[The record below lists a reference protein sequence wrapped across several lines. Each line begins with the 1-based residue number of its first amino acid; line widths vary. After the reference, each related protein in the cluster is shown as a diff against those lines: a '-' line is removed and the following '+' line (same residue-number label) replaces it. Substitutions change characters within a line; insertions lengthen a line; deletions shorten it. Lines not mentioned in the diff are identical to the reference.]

1 MTHTVIPHLPKTIF
15 RAYDIRGVVGETIT
29 PEIIYWLG
37 RAIGSVAQEQG
48 DERILV
54 GRDGRVSG
62 PILLEALQQ
71 GLRESGCSIINI
83 GQVPSPVLYFAT
95 HHLQI
100 PAGVVLTASHNP
112 ADYNGLKIMLGGK
125 SLSEATITA
134 LYTRIQSGSF
144 RSGNGS
150 LQTMDVNEAYLQRI
164 CGDIQ
169 LARPLRIVLDCGNG
183 IAGLIAPQLFRRL
196 GCEVIELFC
205 EVDGRF
211 PNHHPDPSIP
221 ENLQDLIQAVRHHHA
236 DVGLALDG
244 DGDRLGV
251 VTNQGEIIW
260 PDRQLM
266 LYTMDVVSRNPG
278 ALIIYDVKSSR
289 YLEAVITQQGGRS
302 LMWKTGH
309 SIMKSKLEESGAL
322 LAGEMSGHVFF
333 KERWYG
339 FDDGLYTAARLLEIL
354 AQTTQTSSEVF
365 AQLPNGVSTPEL
377 KLAIAEEE
385 KFSFMENLLKLNCFP
400 DAEQLH
406 TLDGLRV
413 EYKEGWGL
421 IRASNTSPYLI
432 LRFEAETQT
441 ALIRIQRRFAEVLL
455 AIKPDFSLPFS
466 V

>member
-1 MTHTVIPHLPKTIF
+1 MTHAVIPSLSKTIF

-29 PEIIYWLG
+29 PETIYWLG
-37 RAIGSVAQEQG
+37 RAIGSAAQEQG

-54 GRDGRVSG
+54 GRDGRLSG

-112 ADYNGLKIMLGGK
+112 ADYNGLKIILGGK
-125 SLSEATITA
+125 SLSEATITD
-134 LYTRIQSGSF
+134 LYTRIQQGSF

-150 LQTMDVNEAYLQRI
+150 LQTIDMNETYIQRI
-164 CGDIQ
+164 CSDIQ

-183 IAGLIAPQLFRRL
+183 IAGSIAPQLFRQL

-205 EVDGRF
+205 EVNGHF

-236 DVGLALDG
+236 EVGLALDG

-251 VTNQGEIIW
+251 VTNEGEIIW

-266 LYTMDVVSRNPG
+266 LYAIDVLSRHPG

-289 YLEAVITQQGGRS
+289 YLESVITQQGGRS

-309 SIMKSKLEESGAL
+309 SIIKSKLEESGAL

-354 AQTTQTSSEVF
+354 AKTTQTSSEVF
-365 AQLPNGVSTPEL
+365 AKLPNGVNTPEL

-385 KFSFMENLLKLNCFP
+385 KFSFIENLVKMNCFP
-400 DAEQLH
+400 DAEQVH

-413 EYKEGWGL
+413 EFKEGWGL

-441 ALIRIQRRFAEVLL
+441 ALTWIQHRFAAVLL
-455 AIKPDFSLPFS
+455 AIKPDFLLPFS

>member
-1 MTHTVIPHLPKTIF
+1 MTHTVIPDLPKTIF

-37 RAIGSVAQEQG
+37 RAIGSAAQEQG

-54 GRDGRVSG
+54 GRDGRLSG
-62 PILLEALQQ
+62 PVLLEALQQ

-83 GQVPSPVLYFAT
+83 GQVPSPILYFAT
-95 HHLQI
+95 HHLQV

-112 ADYNGLKIMLGGK
+112 ADYNGLKIILGGK
-125 SLSEATITA
+125 SLSEATITD
-134 LYTRIQSGSF
+134 LYTRIQDNSF

-183 IAGLIAPQLFRRL
+183 IAGSIAPQLFRQL

-221 ENLQDLIQAVRHHHA
+221 ENLQDLIQAVHHHHA

-266 LYTMDVVSRNPG
+266 LYAIDVLSRNPG

-377 KLAIAEEE
+377 KLSIAEEE

-400 DAEQLH
+400 DAEQVH

-432 LRFEAETQT
+432 LRFEAETHT
-441 ALIRIQRRFAEVLL
+441 ALTRIQRRFAEVLL
-455 AIKPDFSLPFS
+455 AIKPNFSLPFS